1 MSEGEVVEDLISQ
14 TSILLS
20 GVGVFFTV
28 LSVYLAGLNYVLS
41 EESRFTKF
49 IAFVF
54 VSIALGMILAIM
66 YGAQV
71 QHAGLIGRLL
81 ELKAEGQLTA
91 AGAAALGNYMVG
103 FEYMKGH
110 QLTIDEAVVYFVWSS
125 AALTWIALIYL
136 TFVYKWRP
144 RALTRDI
151 MP

>member
-1 MSEGEVVEDLISQ
+1 MSEGEVVEILVTQ

-49 IAFVF
+49 IAFIF
-54 VSIALGMILAIM
+54 VTIALGMIMAIM

-81 ELKAEGQLTA
+81 ELKADGQLTA
-91 AGAAALGNYMVG
+91 AGRAALGNYTTG
-103 FEYMKGH
+103 FRYMNGH
-110 QLTIDEAVVYFVWSS
+110 QLTIDEAVIYFVWASS
-125 AALTWIALIYL
+125 ALTWVALIYL
-136 TFVYKWRP
+136 TFFYSWRP
-144 RALTRDI
+144 RA
-151 MP
+151 MPRTLL

>member
-1 MSEGEVVEDLISQ
+1 MSEGEVVEILVTQ

-54 VSIALGMILAIM
+54 VTIALAMIMAIM

-71 QHAGLIGRLL
+71 QHAGLIGRLV
-81 ELKAEGQLTA
+81 ELKSQGELTA
-91 AGAAALGNYMVG
+91 AGLAALGNYTAG
-103 FEYMKGH
+103 FRYLNGH
-110 QLTIDEAVVYFVWSS
+110 QLTIDEAVVYFVWCS
-125 AALTWIALIYL
+125 ATLTWFALIYL
-136 TFVYKWRP
+136 TFFYTWRP
-144 RALTRDI
+144 RAFPRGL